1 METLMPL
8 EHHLDILAKSTPKM
22 RYDGSIPLDEWKKQ
36 ARAKL
41 SELLGMDKFTKVD
54 DDIEIESVEEV
65 TDDKGLDYTETTFT
79 FASEENY
86 RPYCKLLV
94 PKGKSKPPI
103 VIAITG
109 HNKGIHNLM
118 GRSFYEEDEGEK
130 TRYSTQRAR
139 HALTEGYAALMI
151 EQRGFGQR
159 GGSKDGPGCLQIAVT
174 AMLLGRT
181 IIGERVWDISRLID
195 VVEKHFA
202 GKVDVTRIALS
213 GGSGGGTATYY
224 TTCLEDRIT
233 VASPSVAVCEY
244 SESIAPVR
252 HCMCNYIPRI
262 AEYFEMGDLGG
273 LISPRV
279 MVMDNGLKD
288 PSFRVK
294 GSRESAAKIKR
305 FYELDGAPDNFVY
318 IEGQEGHQFYYDQVW
333 PEFNRLSGWKEQ

>member
-1 METLMPL
+1 MDTKTPL
-8 EHHLDILAKSTPKM
+8 DLHLDIMAKTQPKL
-22 RYDGSIPLDEWKKQ
+22 RYDGKKPIDEWKKE

-41 SELLGMDKFTKVD
+41 CELLGMDKFTYVEPALD
-54 DDIEIESVEEV
+54 IESVEEIE
-65 TDDKGLDYTETTFT
+65 DDKGLDYTETTFT
-79 FASEENY
+79 FQSEAGY

-94 PKGKSKPPI
+94 PKGAEKPPI

-118 GRSFYEEDEGEK
+118 GRSFYEPDEGEK

-159 GGSKDGPGCLQIAVT
+159 GGTPEGPACLQIAVT

-181 IIGERVWDISRLID
+181 IIGERVWDIMRLID
-195 VVEKHFA
+195 VIEKYFPQ
-202 GKVDVTRIALS
+202 VDSSRIALS

-224 TTCLEDRIT
+224 TCCLEERIT
-233 VASPSVAVCEY
+233 VASPSVAVCQF
-244 SESIAPVR
+244 SESIAPLR
-252 HCMCNYIPRI
+252 HCMCNYIPDI

-279 MVMDNGLKD
+279 MIMDNGLKD
-288 PSFRVK
+288 TGFLVK
-294 GSRESAAKIKR
+294 GSREAAASIKKL
-305 FYELDGAPDNFVY
+305 YEYDGAADNFVY
-318 IEGQEGHQFYYDQVW
+318 IEGQEGHQFYYDLVW
-333 PEFNRLSGWKEQ
+333 PEFNRLSGWKN